1 MLVQTENTNTEI
13 SKSQVDMSSI
23 ENVDALEEISK
34 FIFTSKYARYLED
47 KQRRETW
54 EEAVDRVLN
63 MHLEKYSWLDKNSI
77 DRILWAFSLVKNKRV
92 VPSMR
97 SMQFGGKAIFA
108 HNARMYN
115 CAVRHIDSLRAF
127 SESFYLLLCGTGVSF
142 GINEKYLSRLPDLVD
157 ETDKKGTTVT
167 YIVEDTIE
175 GWADSLEALLMCYFK
190 NTPFTGRKIN
200 FDFSK
205 IRKKGSPLKTGGGK
219 APGHKGL
226 KQSLE
231 RIKLHLDYI
240 IEYKKLKRIR
250 SVDVYDILMHSS
262 DAVLSGG
269 IRRAATA
276 VIFDESDE
284 AMMKAK
290 TEFKIEKRGGF
301 IFDKDKNKYIGTVE
315 VEGRKYDVEIS
326 KYEYKKLRK
335 EKVIQWHRIYPWRAR
350 SNNSVRLLRG
360 KFSKEKLIQII
371 DNTKLWGEPGFVFTD
386 HEDSLF
392 NPCFEISFIPVTQN
406 GECGVQFCNL
416 TSINGAKVT
425 SLEEYLECAEAATII
440 GTLQAGYTDFPYLS
454 NIAKRLTEEEALL
467 GVSITGYM
475 DNPDILLDS
484 KNQYAAAKF
493 SVKINKDWSEKLYI
507 KQAARVTTT
516 KPEGTSSLVLKSAS
530 GIHAH
535 HAYRYFRRVQ
545 VNKQE
550 NPYKHFKKI
559 NPHMCEESVW
569 SATKTDDVITFP
581 IEIPKKS
588 IVKDDLSAIK
598 HLHIIKNTQENW
610 VLPGTT
616 EANKKPI
623 SHNVS
628 CTVEVDTGEWREVT
642 DYIFENQKFFAAISL
657 LPKSGDKGY
666 LQPPM
671 ERVLEEDEKK
681 WNSLV
686 QNFKKV
692 DYLSLIEKEDKTE
705 LTQTVSCAGAAC
717 EIDFSKQEN

>member
-1 MLVQTENTNTEI
+1 MLTDIENMITETQN
-13 SKSQVDMSSI
+13 KSI
-23 ENVDALEEISK
+23 ESIDSLEEISK

-54 EEAVDRVLN
+54 DEAVDRVLS
-63 MHLEKYSWLDKNSI
+63 MHLEKYSWLDKESLDKI
-77 DRILWAFSLVKNKRV
+77 KWAFSLVRDKRV

-115 CAVRHIDSLRAF
+115 CAVRHMDSLRAF
-127 SESFYLLLCGTGVSF
+127 SESFYLLLCGTGVSY

-190 NTPFTGRKIN
+190 NTPYTGRKIN

-219 APGHKGL
+219 APGYKGL

-231 RIKLHLDYI
+231 RIKEHLDYV
-240 IEYKKLKRIR
+240 IEYKKLKRVR

-276 VIFDESDE
+276 VIFDESDID
-284 AMMKAK
+284 MMKSK
-290 TEFKIEKRGGF
+290 TEFTVEKRGGF
-301 IFDKDKNKYIGTVE
+301 IFDKDKKKYQGSVTVD
-315 VEGRKYDVEIS
+315 GRKYEVEIS
-326 KYEYKKLRK
+326 QYEYKRLRK

-360 KFSKEKLIQII
+360 KFSKDKLHSVIE
-371 DNTKLWGEPGFVFTD
+371 NTKMWGEPGFVFVD

-392 NPCFEISFIPVTQN
+392 NPCFEISFVPVTEN

-425 SLEEYLECAEAATII
+425 SLEEFLECSEAATII

-454 NIAKRLTEEEALL
+454 NVAKRLTEDEALL

-475 DNPDILLDS
+475 DNPNILLNE
-484 KNQYAAAKF
+484 KNQYTASKFAVKVNKEWAAK
-493 SVKINKDWSEKLYI
+493 IYI

-516 KPEGTSSLVLKSAS
+516 KPEGSSSLVLKSAS

-535 HAYRYFRRVQ
+535 HAHKYFRRVQ

-550 NPYKHFKKI
+550 NPYKLFKKI

-569 SATKTDDVITFP
+569 SSTKTDDVITFP

-588 IVKDDLSAIK
+588 FVKDDLDALK

-610 VLPGTT
+610 VIPGTS

-623 SHNVS
+623 THNVS
-628 CTVEVDTGEWREVT
+628 CTVEVDTDEWEQVEN
-642 DYIFENQKFFAAISL
+642 YIFENQKFFTAISL

-666 LQPPM
+666 QQPPM
-671 ERVLEEDEKK
+671 ERVLVEDKEKWDNLIK
-681 WNSLV
+681 D
-686 QNFKKV
+686 FKSV
-692 DYLSLIEKEDKTE
+692 DYTLLLEKEDKTE
-705 LTQTVSCAGAAC
+705 LAQTAACAGGAC
-717 EIDFSKQEN
+717 EIDFSKEL